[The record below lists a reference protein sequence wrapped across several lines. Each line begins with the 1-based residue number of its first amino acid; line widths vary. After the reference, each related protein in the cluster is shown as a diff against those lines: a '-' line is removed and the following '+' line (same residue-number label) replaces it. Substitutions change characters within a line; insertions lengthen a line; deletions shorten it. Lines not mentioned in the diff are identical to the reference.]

1 MCHTYLILEEALPR
15 PVPFIPHPPFLQ
27 GSTDLFLVKFNHR
40 LQLGPAVR
48 RTWRRN
54 EGIQWRE

>member
-27 GSTDLFLVKFNHR
+27 GGTDLFLVKFNHR

-48 RTWRRN
+48 RTWRRK
-54 EGIQWRE
+54 EEIL